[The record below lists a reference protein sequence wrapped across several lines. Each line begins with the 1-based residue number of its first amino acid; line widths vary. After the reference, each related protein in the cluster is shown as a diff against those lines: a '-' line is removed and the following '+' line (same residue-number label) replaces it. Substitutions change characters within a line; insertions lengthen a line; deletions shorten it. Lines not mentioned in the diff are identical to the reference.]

1 MDLMEYPDEVLA
13 AIEVVDE
20 VLVEY
25 AKAQLEAGAH
35 SICYDHLYASQS
47 ILGKDLWE
55 KFEGNSVK
63 KVTDVVHKAGAL
75 VSFHNC
81 GNGIYFDMSEKWGKP
96 HAISHAYVA
105 DDVDSWEEHKA
116 KWGGKIGTIGW
127 IPPGP
132 IAMLGTPEEIEEEC
146 KAEMEIFAPG
156 AGFVLATG
164 CEYPPNAPL
173 RNAKRIVEAAKKYG
187 VYK

>member
-1 MDLMEYPDEVLA
+1 M
-13 AIEVVDE
+13 
-20 VLVEY
+20 
-25 AKAQLEAGAH
+25 
-35 SICYDHLYASQS
+35 
-47 ILGKDLWE
+47 
-55 KFEGNSVK
+55 
-63 KVTDVVHKAGAL
+63 
-75 VSFHNC
+75 
-81 GNGIYFDMSEKWGKP
+81 
-96 HAISHAYVA
+96 A

-132 IAMLGTPEEIEEEC
+132 VAMLGTPEEIEEEC
-146 KAEMEIFAPG
+146 KAEIEIFAPG